1 MLPESTTVLI
11 VGAGPAGLCCA
22 VSLLAHGVKP
32 ADITVVDAQPAGLNL
47 SRAIVIHA
55 QTLEDLA
62 SIGAAEPIVA
72 RGFHSKYM
80 RIQAQTTVLAR
91 ANFPSLESYTQ
102 FPYALLISQADTEQ
116 LLLEKLKKQGVVIHR
131 PCKVTDM
138 HGSDDGL
145 RVAFEGGEVMRAR
158 FVVGADGSR
167 STIRK
172 LANIPFRD
180 PSTGKDPHGQSQVET
195 TEPYG
200 FNSFAPLII
209 ADVYL
214 AGHIPPS
221 VSLTDLNTFMS
232 QYGYLLVAPLPAA
245 LDDPEGRTIFRLSC
259 AAEPGAKEIT
269 KARLQ
274 QVLKASIGLPDEQT
288 PIIDTILWSS
298 TFRVKSAVADK
309 FFQRLAGGVVALVGD
324 AAHVHS
330 PAGGQGMNLGLR
342 DAVRLGEILADIT
355 RFDNTDATVSA
366 KRAYIAERLGAFS
379 DERRSMAIEV
389 IKMTKLLTWMT
400 GLQSVFARTARNII
414 WWLMGRTSLVNNGFA
429 WRLSGLR
436 PGTKAKQQ

>member
-55 QTLEDLA
+55 QTLEVSYCPLTAWQETSQTIIQDLA

-167 STIRK
+167 STVR
-172 LANIPFRD
+172 P
-180 PSTGKDPHGQSQVET
+180 V
-195 TEPYG
+195 
-200 FNSFAPLII
+200 
-209 ADVYL
+209 
-214 AGHIPPS
+214 
-221 VSLTDLNTFMS
+221 
-232 QYGYLLVAPLPAA
+232 LVA
-245 LDDPEGRTIFRLSC
+245 
-259 AAEPGAKEIT
+259 
-269 KARLQ
+269 
-274 QVLKASIGLPDEQT
+274 
-288 PIIDTILWSS
+288 IDM
-298 TFRVKSAVADK
+298 F
-309 FFQRLAGGVVALVGD
+309 
-324 AAHVHS
+324 
-330 PAGGQGMNLGLR
+330 
-342 DAVRLGEILADIT
+342 
-355 RFDNTDATVSA
+355 
-366 KRAYIAERLGAFS
+366 
-379 DERRSMAIEV
+379 
-389 IKMTKLLTWMT
+389 
-400 GLQSVFARTARNII
+400 
-414 WWLMGRTSLVNNGFA
+414 
-429 WRLSGLR
+429 
-436 PGTKAKQQ
+436 